1 MITIGKRQVAFL
13 AAAVALVGSVSACSS
28 SSSTPAP
35 ATSTS
40 ETSSS
45 TPTEQTGNS
54 AGASAG
60 EASGIPADVISA
72 YFKASCTAPSTY
84 DQATETCTDDQGE
97 AQTVSQFT
105 AALSLIPVRV
115 SLPAF
120 AYAIFPPDKLPAC
133 PPKTDVDAYLNDEGT
148 TVEPPTVSDECLAS
162 VMVLMTS
169 MAGAASSN

>member
-45 TPTEQTGNS
+45 TPTEQTSDS
-54 AGASAG
+54 ASSG

-72 YFKASCTAPSTY
+72 YFKTSCTAPSTY

-105 AALSLIPVRV
+105 AGLSLIPVRV

-133 PPKTDVDAYLNDEGT
+133 PPKADVDAYLNDQGT

-169 MAGAASSN
+169 MAGAVSSN

>member
-1 MITIGKRQVAFL
+1 MMTLGKRPLVL
-13 AAAVALVGSVSACSS
+13 IAATIALVGGVSACSS
-28 SSSTPAP
+28 STSPPAP

-45 TPTEQTGNS
+45 TPTEQTGDS
-54 AGASAG
+54 TGANTG

-72 YFKASCTAPSTY
+72 YFKSSCTAPSTY

-133 PPKTDVDAYLNDEGT
+133 PAKADVDAYVNDEGT

-169 MAGAASSN
+169 MAGAAPTN

>member
-45 TPTEQTGNS
+45 TPTEQTSDS
-54 AGASAG
+54 ASSG

-97 AQTVSQFT
+97 PQSVSQFT

-133 PPKTDVDAYLNDEGT
+133 PAKADVDAYLNDEGT

>member
-1 MITIGKRQVAFL
+1 MMTLGKRPLVL
-13 AAAVALVGSVSACSS
+13 IAATIALVGGVSACSS
-28 SSSTPAP
+28 STSTPAP

-45 TPTEQTGNS
+45 TPSEQTGDS
-54 AGASAG
+54 ADASTG

-72 YFKASCTAPSTY
+72 YFKTSCTAPSTY

-133 PPKTDVDAYLNDEGT
+133 PPKADVDAYLNDEGT

>member
-35 ATSTS
+35 ATGTS

-45 TPTEQTGNS
+45 TPTEQTSDS
-54 AGASAG
+54 ASSG

-97 AQTVSQFT
+97 PQSVSQFT

-133 PPKTDVDAYLNDEGT
+133 PAKADVDAYLNDEGT

>member
-1 MITIGKRQVAFL
+1 MITIGKRQVVFL

-45 TPTEQTGNS
+45 TPTEQTSDS
-54 AGASAG
+54 ASSG

-97 AQTVSQFT
+97 PQTVSQFT

-133 PPKTDVDAYLNDEGT
+133 PPKADVDAYLNDEGT

-169 MAGAASSN
+169 MAGAASTN

>member
-45 TPTEQTGNS
+45 TPTEQTSDS
-54 AGASAG
+54 ASSG

-97 AQTVSQFT
+97 PQSVSQFT

-120 AYAIFPPDKLPAC
+120 AYAIFPPDKLLGC

>member
-35 ATSTS
+35 ATSSS

-45 TPTEQTGNS
+45 TPTEQTSDS
-54 AGASAG
+54 ASSG

-97 AQTVSQFT
+97 PQSVSQFT

-133 PPKTDVDAYLNDEGT
+133 PAKADVDAYLNDEGT

>member
-45 TPTEQTGNS
+45 TPTEQTSDS
-54 AGASAG
+54 ASSG

-97 AQTVSQFT
+97 AQSVSQFT

-133 PPKTDVDAYLNDEGT
+133 PANADVDAYLNDEGT